1 MSKVKIKNAILN
13 GSVVIPPSK
22 SAAHRALL
30 CSFLAGGGTV
40 SPIIPSKDMQ
50 AMQQAISALEN
61 DDKIV
66 DCIESGNT
74 LRFVIP
80 VAAAL
85 GKSVIFVGSG
95 RLPER
100 PLETFLELLPK
111 HNIKC
116 TSNGRLPLSIEGKLT
131 AGKYEIAGNISS
143 QYISGLLFAL
153 PILDGDSEIVLT
165 TRLESKPYIDLT
177 IKVMR
182 DFGVEVQ
189 ETESGYLVRGNQQYK
204 TRDYIVE
211 SDWSQAAF
219 FLVGG
224 AVGKSVALKGL
235 DMNSVQGDKAIVDI
249 LKKFG
254 ADIEIKENEIIS
266 RKAELKGIKVD
277 VSDIPDTVPALAVA
291 AAYANGRTEIAGG
304 ERLRFKESDRI
315 ESVVSNLKRLGADVT
330 ETSDGM
336 IINGGKKL
344 KGAELLG
351 YNDHRIVMAF
361 SIAAL
366 FAGGETIITEANSI
380 NKTYPSFFEDYN
392 RIGGQANV
400 FNNRK

>member
-85 GKSVIFVGSG
+85 GKSVTFVGSG

-143 QYISGLLFAL
+143 QYISGRLFAL

-291 AAYANGRTEIAGG
+291 AAYANGRTEIVGG

>member
-13 GSVVIPPSK
+13 GNVVIPPSK

-40 SPIIPSKDMQ
+40 SPIISSKDMQ

-85 GKSVIFVGSG
+85 GKSVTFVGSG

-291 AAYANGRTEIAGG
+291 AAYANGRTEIVGG

>member
-40 SPIIPSKDMQ
+40 SPIISSKDMQ

-85 GKSVIFVGSG
+85 GKSVTFVGSG

>member
-1 MSKVKIKNAILN
+1 MKNVKLENSVLN
-13 GSVVIPPSK
+13 GSVIIPPSK

-40 SPIIPSKDMQ
+40 SPIIRSKDMQ

-61 DDKIV
+61 DEKIV

-85 GKSVIFVGSG
+85 GKSVTFIGSG

-116 TSNGRLPLSIEGKLT
+116 TSNGKLPLSIEGKLT

-165 TRLESKPYIDLT
+165 TKLESKPYIDLT
-177 IKVMR
+177 IKVLQ
-182 DFGVEVQ
+182 DFGVEIRG
-189 ETESGYLVRGNQQYK
+189 TENGYFVKGNQRYK
-204 TRDYIVE
+204 IRDYLVE

-224 AVGKSVALKGL
+224 AVGGEVVLKGL
-235 DMNSVQGDKAIVDI
+235 DMHSVQGDKAIVDI

-254 ADIEIKENEIIS
+254 ADIEIKEHEIVS
-266 RKAELKGIKVD
+266 RKSELNGIRID

-291 AAYANGRTEIAGG
+291 AAYANGRTEIVGG

-315 ESVVSNLKRLGADVT
+315 ESVVSNLKRLGADVS
-330 ETSDGM
+330 ETADGM
-336 IINGGKKL
+336 IINGGKTL
-344 KGAELLG
+344 KGAELPG

-366 FAGGETIITEANSI
+366 FADGETVITEADSI
-380 NKTYPSFFEDYN
+380 DKTYPSFFEDYN

-400 FNNRK
+400 FGNRE

>member
-85 GKSVIFVGSG
+85 GKSATFVGSG

-291 AAYANGRTEIAGG
+291 AAYANGRTEIVGG

>member
-1 MSKVKIKNAILN
+1 M
-13 GSVVIPPSK
+13 
-22 SAAHRALL
+22 
-30 CSFLAGGGTV
+30 
-40 SPIIPSKDMQ
+40 
-50 AMQQAISALEN
+50 
-61 DDKIV
+61 
-66 DCIESGNT
+66 
-74 LRFVIP
+74 
-80 VAAAL
+80 
-85 GKSVIFVGSG
+85 
-95 RLPER
+95 
-100 PLETFLELLPK
+100 
-111 HNIKC
+111 
-116 TSNGRLPLSIEGKLT
+116 
-131 AGKYEIAGNISS
+131 
-143 QYISGLLFAL
+143 
-153 PILDGDSEIVLT
+153 
-165 TRLESKPYIDLT
+165 
-177 IKVMR
+177 
-182 DFGVEVQ
+182 
-189 ETESGYLVRGNQQYK
+189 
-204 TRDYIVE
+204 
-211 SDWSQAAF
+211 
-219 FLVGG
+219 
-224 AVGKSVALKGL
+224 
-235 DMNSVQGDKAIVDI
+235 DI

-291 AAYANGRTEIAGG
+291 AAYANGRTEIVGG

-330 ETSDGM
+330 ETADGM

>member
-85 GKSVIFVGSG
+85 GKSVTFVGSG

-153 PILDGDSEIVLT
+153 PILVGDSEIVLT

>member
-1 MSKVKIKNAILN
+1 M
-13 GSVVIPPSK
+13 
-22 SAAHRALL
+22 
-30 CSFLAGGGTV
+30 
-40 SPIIPSKDMQ
+40 
-50 AMQQAISALEN
+50 
-61 DDKIV
+61 
-66 DCIESGNT
+66 
-74 LRFVIP
+74 
-80 VAAAL
+80 
-85 GKSVIFVGSG
+85 
-95 RLPER
+95 
-100 PLETFLELLPK
+100 
-111 HNIKC
+111 
-116 TSNGRLPLSIEGKLT
+116 
-131 AGKYEIAGNISS
+131 
-143 QYISGLLFAL
+143 
-153 PILDGDSEIVLT
+153 LT

-266 RKAELKGIKVD
+266 RKAELKGIKID

-291 AAYANGRTEIAGG
+291 AAYANGRTEIVGG

>member
-40 SPIIPSKDMQ
+40 SPIISSKDMQ

-85 GKSVIFVGSG
+85 GKSVTFVGSG

-291 AAYANGRTEIAGG
+291 AAYANGRTEIVGG

>member
-1 MSKVKIKNAILN
+1 
-13 GSVVIPPSK
+13 
-22 SAAHRALL
+22 
-30 CSFLAGGGTV
+30 
-40 SPIIPSKDMQ
+40 
-50 AMQQAISALEN
+50 MQQAISALEN

-85 GKSVIFVGSG
+85 GKSVTFVGSG

-116 TSNGRLPLSIEGKLT
+116 ASNGRLPLSIEGKLT

-266 RKAELKGIKVD
+266 RKAELKGIKID

-291 AAYANGRTEIAGG
+291 AAYANGRTEIVGG